1 MTWYIF
7 ILNTSKLFLTL
18 CNTYTQLQHHGLL
31 RKKRSKQLLTI
42 STAERKI
49 LLVFCYY
56 VLLDV
61 LALMAFTITTRNIE
75 QFEAA
80 VTNYWQCELTGVDPE
95 NPCDAL
101 RASYR
106 EFSNPVLSSIAF
118 VILGTSPAVNLI
130 FAINFSELKQKFKT
144 WCRCAATSR
153 EGPSTS
159 STVSASAS
167 ATQHKA

>member
-1 MTWYIF
+1 M
-7 ILNTSKLFLTL
+7 
-18 CNTYTQLQHHGLL
+18 
-31 RKKRSKQLLTI
+31 
-42 STAERKI
+42 
-49 LLVFCYY
+49 VFCYY

-101 RASYR
+101 IASYR
-106 EFSNPVLSSIAF
+106 EFSNPVLSSFAF
-118 VILGTSPAVNLI
+118 LILGSSPAVNLI
-130 FAINFSELKQKFKT
+130 FAVNISELKQKFKT
-144 WCRCAATSR
+144 WCRCAAMSR

-159 STVSASAS
+159 STVSASA
-167 ATQHKA
+167 TQHKE

>member
-1 MTWYIF
+1 M
-7 ILNTSKLFLTL
+7 
-18 CNTYTQLQHHGLL
+18 QQHGLL
-31 RKKRSKQLLTI
+31 RKKKQSKQLLTI
-42 STAERKI
+42 STAERK
-49 LLVFCYY
+49 LLIVFCYY

-101 RASYR
+101 IASYR
-106 EFSNPVLSSIAF
+106 EFSNPVLSSFGF

-130 FAINFSELKQKFKT
+130 FAINFSELKQKFKI
-144 WCRCAATSR
+144 WCRCAAKSR

-159 STVSASAS
+159 STVSASA
-167 ATQHKA
+167 TQHKE